1 MFGTVLVANRGEIAV
16 RVIRT
21 LRALGIG
28 SVAVYSDADA
38 GARHVR
44 EADVAVR
51 LGPAPAAGS
60 YLNIGAIVAA
70 AGRTGAQAVHPGYGF
85 LAENAAFARAC
96 AAAGLTFIGPPPA
109 AIEAMGDKIRAKATV
124 AAAGVPVVPG
134 AGDPS
139 MTERDLVTAAPG
151 IGFPLLIKPSAGGG
165 GKGMRLV
172 RAGNELAA
180 AIAGARREATAAFGD
195 GTLLLERFI
204 ERPRHIEI
212 QVFADRHGHTVHLG
226 ERECSLQRRHQKI
239 IEEAPSPLLDGA
251 RRDAMGG
258 AATEVARSVGY
269 VGAGTVEFIVPGDRP
284 DDFCFMEMNTRLQV
298 EHPVTELVT
307 GLDLVEWQLRVA
319 AGEPLPLRQEEI
331 RLTGHAVEA
340 RVYAED
346 PARGFLPTGGT
357 VLALAEPV
365 GGHVRTDSGLTA
377 GQDVTSSYDPMLA
390 KVIAWAPDRDTALR
404 RLRWALAAT
413 TVLGVTTNI
422 AFLGALLTQ
431 PDVVAGRLD
440 TGLVERHLG
449 DLAATAVPDA
459 AVPDAVLVTAA
470 LENLLARQPSGP
482 VTDPWDIPDGWR
494 PGEAA
499 WLPLRLACAP
509 REATEVRV
517 RAVAAGSGGTSGPG
531 GSSGSG
537 GSGGPGEVAGAGGGR
552 VRAEVSVGGA
562 EAVPA
567 WAEAIPGGLL
577 VGYGGQTCRYTC
589 ARQDGTAGGGAP
601 GGGASHSGAAGGGTS
616 HGGTSLGGAALGGAA
631 GREVLW
637 LGREGHSWA
646 VTEEGPLAARP
657 DQDAGGDG
665 TVRSP
670 MPGTVLAVHVA
681 AGQPVTA
688 GQPMVI
694 VEAMKME
701 HTVTAPLDGT
711 VTELLVK
718 AGRQVAMDETL
729 GIVSP
734 PAEPPGTAPP
744 AR

>member
-44 EADVAVR
+44 EADAAVR
-51 LGPAPAAGS
+51 LGPAPAADS

-70 AGRTGAQAVHPGYGF
+70 ARQTGAQAVHPGYGF

-96 AAAGLTFIGPPPA
+96 ADAGLTFIGPPPA

-124 AAAGVPVVPG
+124 AAAGVRVVPG

-139 MTERDLVTAAPG
+139 MTERDLVTAAPA

-172 RAGNELAA
+172 RAESELAG

-212 QVFADRHGHTVHLG
+212 QVFADTHGHTVHLG

-269 VGAGTVEFIVPGDRP
+269 AGAGTVEFIVSGDRP
-284 DDFCFMEMNTRLQV
+284 DDFYFMEMNTRLQV
-298 EHPVTELVT
+298 EHPVTEMVT

-319 AGEPLPLRQEEI
+319 AGEALPLRQEEI

-357 VLALAEPV
+357 VLALSEPA
-365 GGHVRTDSGLTA
+365 GPHVRTDSGLTA
-377 GQDVTSSYDPMLA
+377 GLDVTSSYDPMLA
-390 KVIAWAPDRDTALR
+390 KVIAWAPDRDAALR
-404 RLRWALAAT
+404 RLQGALAAT
-413 TVLGVTTNI
+413 AVLGVTTNV
-422 AFLGALLTQ
+422 AFLCALLTQ
-431 PDVVAGRLD
+431 PDVIAGRLD

-449 DLAATAVPDA
+449 DLAATD
-459 AVPDAVLVTAA
+459 VPDAVLVAAA

-494 PGEAA
+494 PGEHA
-499 WLPLRLACAP
+499 WIPLRLACAP
-509 REATEVRV
+509 REAAEVRIRE
-517 RAVAAGSGGTSGPG
+517 RAPGRGPGRGPGPG
-531 GSSGSG
+531 GA
-537 GSGGPGEVAGAGGGR
+537 PGAAGAR
-552 VRAEVSVGGA
+552 VSAEVSVGGA
-562 EAVPA
+562 APVPARAEAV
-567 WAEAIPGGLL
+567 PGGLL
-577 VGYGGQTCRYTC
+577 VSYGGQTCRYTC
-589 ARQDGTAGGGAP
+589 ARQDGVSRGGASRGGAP
-601 GGGASHSGAAGGGTS
+601 GGGG
-616 HGGTSLGGAALGGAA
+616 A

-670 MPGTVLAVHVA
+670 MPGTVQAVHVTEGQPVS
-681 AGQPVTA
+681 AGQPL
-688 GQPMVI
+688 VI

-718 AGRQVAMDETL
+718 AGQQVAMDETL

-734 PAEPPGTAPP
+734 PAEPPVNHQGS
-744 AR
+744 ARTLLGGVPHGLET

>member
-1 MFGTVLVANRGEIAV
+1 M
-16 RVIRT
+16 
-21 LRALGIG
+21 
-28 SVAVYSDADA
+28 
-38 GARHVR
+38 
-44 EADVAVR
+44 
-51 LGPAPAAGS
+51 
-60 YLNIGAIVAA
+60 
-70 AGRTGAQAVHPGYGF
+70 HPGYGF

-139 MTERDLVTAAPG
+139 MTERDLVTAAPA

-172 RAGNELAA
+172 RAESELAG
-180 AIAGARREATAAFGD
+180 AIAGARREATASFGD

-212 QVFADRHGHTVHLG
+212 QVFADTHGHTVHLG

-269 VGAGTVEFIVPGDRP
+269 VGAGTVEFIVSGDRP
-284 DDFCFMEMNTRLQV
+284 DDFYFMEMNTRLQV
-298 EHPVTELVT
+298 EHPVTEMVT

-319 AGEPLPLRQEEI
+319 AGEALPLRQEEI

-357 VLALAEPV
+357 VLALAEPA
-365 GGHVRTDSGLTA
+365 GPHVRTDSGLTA
-377 GQDVTSSYDPMLA
+377 GLDVTSSYDPMLA
-390 KVIAWAPDRDTALR
+390 KVIAWAPDRDAALR
-404 RLRWALAAT
+404 RLQGALAAT
-413 TVLGVTTNI
+413 TVLGVTTNL

-431 PDVVAGRLD
+431 PDVIAGRLD

-449 DLAATAVPDA
+449 ELAATD
-459 AVPDAVLVTAA
+459 VPDAVLVAAA

-494 PGEAA
+494 PGEHA
-499 WLPLRLACAP
+499 WIPLRLACAP
-509 REATEVRV
+509 REAAEVRIRER
-517 RAVAAGSGGTSGPG
+517 RARSLEVHPGPR
-531 GSSGSG
+531 
-537 GSGGPGEVAGAGGGR
+537 GAR
-552 VRAEVSVGGA
+552 VSAEVSVGGA
-562 EAVPA
+562 APVPA
-567 WAEAIPGGLL
+567 WAEGVPGGLL
-577 VGYGGQTCRYTC
+577 VSYGGQTCRYTC
-589 ARQDGTAGGGAP
+589 ARQDGVSRGGASHGGAP
-601 GGGASHSGAAGGGTS
+601 GGGG
-616 HGGTSLGGAALGGAA
+616 A

-670 MPGTVLAVHVA
+670 MPGTVQAVQVTEGQPVS
-681 AGQPVTA
+681 AGQPL
-688 GQPMVI
+688 VI

-718 AGRQVAMDETL
+718 AGQQVAMDETL